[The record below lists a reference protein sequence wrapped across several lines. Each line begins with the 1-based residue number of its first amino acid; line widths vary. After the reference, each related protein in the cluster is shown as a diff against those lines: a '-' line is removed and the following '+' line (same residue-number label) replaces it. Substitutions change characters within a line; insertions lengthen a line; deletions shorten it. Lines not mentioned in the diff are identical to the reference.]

1 MKHLFHVKNYSG
13 KASRDSGYFIFI
25 SFFYQNLI
33 SIIGYFQD
41 VVCLKL
47 CNRTCTG
54 LAFFSIKLFFVLYW
68 LYWKGKKLIWS
79 IDFPDH
85 CVRWKTW
92 QGILFYIFFVKWS
105 GGVLLWFWVS
115 CSLCEEH
122 HWSNIIHKSF
132 LVNSKHSKYVHVIS
146 WQFLM
151 VLFSY
156 LESSWWSNDYW

>member
-13 KASRDSGYFIFI
+13 KASRDFGYFIFI

-54 LAFFSIKLFFVLYW
+54 LAFFFNCSLCCTGCIEKEKNSFDPLIFQIIVSD
-68 LYWKGKKLIWS
+68 GK
-79 IDFPDH
+79 PD
-85 CVRWKTW
+85 REYYFT
-92 QGILFYIFFVKWS
+92 FFFVKWS
-105 GGVLLWFWVS
+105 GGVLFWFWVS

-156 LESSWWSNDYW
+156 LESS

>member
-54 LAFFSIKLFFVLYW
+54 LAFFFQLN
-68 LYWKGKKLIWS
+68 
-79 IDFPDH
+79 
-85 CVRWKTW
+85 
-92 QGILFYIFFVKWS
+92 
-105 GGVLLWFWVS
+105 
-115 CSLCEEH
+115 CSLCCTGCIEKEKNSFDPLIFQIIVSDGKPDREYYFTFFLSSEVEESCYDFEYH
-122 HWSNIIHKSF
+122 VLSARNTIEVTLSTSPFWWTLSTVNMYMWFPGSF
-132 LVNSKHSKYVHVIS
+132 
-146 WQFLM
+146 
-151 VLFSY
+151 
-156 LESSWWSNDYW
+156 WWYCFPT